1 MVEKLFHT
9 EKHLETDKYEAGSM
23 SEIIVVK
30 DLVKKYG
37 EITAVDGISFAVQ
50 KGSLFA
56 FLGPNGAGKSTTI
69 NIISTLLEKNS
80 GSVTVAGFELGKQ
93 DKQIRETICSV
104 FQENILDDLLSVQEN
119 LILRACLYGKS
130 KHQAAERLVTVADLM
145 GIRDILKRR
154 FGKLSGGQKRR
165 VEIARALMSD
175 PQILILDEPTT
186 GLDPQTR
193 ISVWET
199 IQTLQRELKMTV
211 FLTTHYMEEAANAD
225 MVAIIDFGKI
235 VAYDTPNN
243 LKAKY
248 SSDTLK
254 LVPKDMDKMTE
265 GLIKLGYKPVKS
277 VDSLHMDVKNSLEAY
292 KLLKQIE
299 GEFLA
304 FEVQASSMDALFINI
319 TGHAIRD
326 AE

>member
-1 MVEKLFHT
+1 MN
-9 EKHLETDKYEAGSM
+9 D
-23 SEIIVVK
+23 IIVVK
-30 DLVKKYG
+30 NVLKKYG
-37 EITAVDGISFAVQ
+37 EITAVDNISFSVEE
-50 KGSLFA
+50 GSLFA

-69 NIISTLLEKNS
+69 NIISTLLSRNAGE
-80 GSVTVAGFELGKQ
+80 VTVAGFELGKQ
-93 DKQIRETICSV
+93 DKQIREVICSV
-104 FQENILDDLLSVQEN
+104 FQENILDDLLSVREN
-119 LILRACLYGKS
+119 LILRAGLYGKS
-130 KHQAAERLVTVADLM
+130 KQQAVERLKTVAKLM
-145 GIRDILKRR
+145 GIEDILQRR

-175 PQILILDEPTT
+175 PKILILDEPTT

-199 IQTLQRELKMTV
+199 IQKLQRELKMTV

-243 LKAKY
+243 LKSIY

-254 LVPKDMDKMTE
+254 MIPKDMDEMF
-265 GLIKLGYKPVKS
+265 GLLQLKGYTPVQS
-277 VDSLHMDVKNSLEAY
+277 VDMLQIDVKNSLEAY
-292 KLLKQIE
+292 ALLKELE
-299 GEFLA
+299 GQFLA
-304 FEVQASSMDALFINI
+304 FEVLRSSMDALFINI

-326 AE
+326 GE

>member
-1 MVEKLFHT
+1 
-9 EKHLETDKYEAGSM
+9 M

-37 EITAVDGISFAVQ
+37 DITAVNGISFEVQ
-50 KGSLFA
+50 EGSLFA

-69 NIISTLLEKNS
+69 NIISTLLSKNA
-80 GSVTVAGFELGKQ
+80 GAVRVAGFQLGKQ

-104 FQENILDDLLSVQEN
+104 FQENVLDDMLSVQEN
-119 LILRACLYGKS
+119 LLLRAGMYGKS
-130 KHQAAERLVTVADLM
+130 KQQAADRLVVVAELM

-175 PQILILDEPTT
+175 PKILILDEPTT

-199 IQTLQRELKMTV
+199 IQKLQRELKLTV

-225 MVAIIDFGKI
+225 MVAIIDYGKI
-235 VAYDTPNN
+235 VAYDTPKN

-254 LVPKDMDKMTE
+254 LVPKDMDSTIETLTQM
-265 GLIKLGYKPVKS
+265 GLKPVKNGDMLQIS
-277 VDSLHMDVKNSLEAY
+277 TKNSLAAY
-292 KLLKQIE
+292 ELLKQIE
-299 GEFLA
+299 GKFLA
-304 FEVQASSMDALFINI
+304 FEVQTSSMDAMFINI

>member
-1 MVEKLFHT
+1 MN
-9 EKHLETDKYEAGSM
+9 
-23 SEIIVVK
+23 EIIVVK
-30 DLVKKYG
+30 DLMKNYG
-37 EITAVDGISFAVQ
+37 EITAVDGISFAVEE
-50 KGSLFA
+50 GSLFA

-69 NIISTLLEKNS
+69 NIISTLLSRNAGE
-80 GSVTVAGFELGKQ
+80 VRVAGYELGKQ
-93 DKQIRETICSV
+93 DRQIREVICSV
-104 FQENILDDLLSVQEN
+104 FQENILDDLLTVREN
-119 LILRACLYGKS
+119 LVLRAGMYGKS
-130 KHQAAERLVTVADLM
+130 KLEAADRLKTVAELM
-145 GIRDILKRR
+145 GIGDILKRR

-175 PQILILDEPTT
+175 PKILILDEPTT

-199 IQTLQRELKMTV
+199 IQKLQRELKMTV

-248 SSDTLK
+248 SSDTLN
-254 LVPKDMDKMTE
+254 LIPKDIDAMF
-265 GLIKLGYKPVKS
+265 GLLQQKGYTPVKS
-277 VDSLHMDVKNSLEAY
+277 VDMLHIDVKNSLEAFA
-292 KLLKQIE
+292 LLKELE
-299 GEFLA
+299 GQFLA
-304 FEVQASSMDALFINI
+304 FEVLRSSMDALFINI

-326 AE
+326 GE